1 MGTDGMDAFWLLVQ
15 HADDFKFQAR
25 MLRTFESGDFGIS
38 LSDMALLKDRVLM
51 HQGKPQI
58 YGSQFNSDGDKWVLY
73 DLEDPSHVDERREA
87 MHLMPLD
94 MYKCA
99 LTVFYDK

>member
-1 MGTDGMDAFWLLVQ
+1 
-15 HADDFKFQAR
+15 
-25 MLRTFESGDFGIS
+25 MLETFEGGCFGIAV
-38 LSDMALLKDRVLM
+38 SDMALLKDRVLM

-73 DLEDPSHVDERREA
+73 DLEDPRHVDERRRS
-87 MHLMPLD
+87 MHLMPFD

-99 LTVFYDK
+99 IAVMSEPAEASGS